1 MPINQYQSNNDP
13 ININNSRLS
22 YNLSNQTPLESF
34 VQSIYV
40 QNVNSLDKNNSQHYN
55 ANQNQP
61 NHLNISML
69 SKNNNHHINHLNNIK
84 EDVSEERRQQLKA
97 HLEKVER
104 LQRMGK
110 GNSNGGNNNNNSVSI
125 NNRNINY
132 L

>member
-1 MPINQYQSNNDP
+1 MPINQYQNNNDP

-40 QNVNSLDKNNSQHYN
+40 QNVNSLDKNNSYATN
-55 ANQNQP
+55 NQP

-69 SKNNNHHINHLNNIK
+69 SKNNNQHINHLNNIK

-110 GNSNGGNNNNNSVSI
+110 DNNNNNSVSI